1 MQVDHKEVFLLGK
14 DSLTQLEKK
23 KTKNQKELVNML
35 KRNEQ
40 NKNRSVRFSTLR
52 ILSNWSYENLN

>member
-40 NKNRSVRFSTLR
+40 NKNRSVRFSTLG